1 MRQFVA
7 PPTWTADQL
16 EEHRLEAV
24 AGFIE
29 ERTAEGTARYRA
41 AFADALGQVEALLAA
56 TDDLRE
62 FGTGAALVTDPPLLG
77 MARYLGAPPIS
88 ADDLSTLAGQRV
100 AVRQTMDPAVAQRAA
115 EVILSA
121 VDPERFSWL
130 FEDPQRA
137 PTPEERTTAVRWTA
151 GLKAASETTMGRRNE
166 SSARQERR
174 VRELLTAH
182 GLTEVPPRTI
192 DMTGGL
198 EPGQFSREALVAGTR
213 CDIPVG
219 LWDGR
224 FLLLE
229 CKVSNSAV
237 NSVKRLNREVGGK
250 ARHWREAFG
259 QRAVTGAV
267 LAGVYK
273 LANLVDAQT
282 GGVTLFWERD
292 LERVGEFVES
302 TRAA

>member
-1 MRQFVA
+1 MRRFVA
-7 PPTWTADQL
+7 APTWGEEQL
-16 EEHRLEAV
+16 EEWRRQAI
-24 AGFIE
+24 ARFIE
-29 ERTAEGTARYRA
+29 ERTTEGTARYRQ
-41 AFADALGQVEALLAA
+41 AFARALAQVEELFAA
-56 TDDLRE
+56 TDELRQ
-62 FGTGAALVTDPPLLG
+62 FGTGAALAANPPLLI

-100 AVRQTMDPAVAQRAA
+100 AVRLELDPALARHAA

-121 VDPERFSWL
+121 VDSERFPWL
-130 FEDPQRA
+130 FADPPRH
-137 PTPEERTTAVRWTA
+137 PTPEERTTALRWTA

-174 VRELLTAH
+174 VRELLAAH
-182 GLTEVPPRTI
+182 GLSEVPPRRI

-267 LAGVYK
+267 LAGVYN
-273 LANLVDAQT
+273 LANLVEAQT
-282 GGVTLFWERD
+282 GGVAIFWEHD
-292 LERVGEFVES
+292 LEHLGSLVDR
-302 TRAA
+302 TRP